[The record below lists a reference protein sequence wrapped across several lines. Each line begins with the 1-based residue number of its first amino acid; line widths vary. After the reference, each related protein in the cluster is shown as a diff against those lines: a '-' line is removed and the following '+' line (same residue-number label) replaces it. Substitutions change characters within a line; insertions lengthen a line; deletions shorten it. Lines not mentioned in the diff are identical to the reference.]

1 MEKRP
6 TKTYELK
13 KRCGAF
19 RSILFINSFDSVLFV
34 LPSRLN
40 LGKVVLRP
48 ISANRGLNFNRDICF
63 FISEVFSRIIF
74 CILLT
79 AFRASNIKL

>member
-19 RSILFINSFDSVLFV
+19 RFILFINSFDSVLFV

-40 LGKVVLRP
+40 LEKVVLRP

-63 FISEVFSRIIF
+63 FISEVFSRIII
-74 CILLT
+74 C
-79 AFRASNIKL
+79 IKLSIIIYIELN

>member
-19 RSILFINSFDSVLFV
+19 RFILFINSFDSVLFV

-48 ISANRGLNFNRDICF
+48 ISANRGLNFNRDLF
-63 FISEVFSRIIF
+63 LYFRSVFSDNFLYSFDRF
-74 CILLT
+74 
-79 AFRASNIKL
+79 